1 MIVGLDL
8 GTSAIK
14 VVGIQKG
21 KLCLQHYVPNSA
33 AISAA
38 DCLRSLLGER
48 LTDGSI
54 QKIAVTG
61 MRAEHCD
68 LDCLGLPWCTVP
80 ELQAIGRGAVWLT
93 GQTHAVVASFGTGTA
108 FIEVKDGCCTH
119 LGGTGVGGGTLVG
132 LGRRILHCDDVA
144 YLDALARKGDTGKV
158 DLSIGDMYSGEPT
171 LPAEMTASNLARPQP
186 SGEDADWAAG
196 IFNLVLQVVGSMALF
211 CANGCGT
218 DTVVVVGGAAGLSVA
233 QDAYEKFC
241 RVYQKRF
248 LLPDQGQYATA
259 IGAAVSTDKTFKK

>member
-1 MIVGLDL
+1 MILGLDL
-8 GTSAIK
+8 GTSATKI
-14 VVGIQKG
+14 VGIKAG

-33 AISAA
+33 GSSAA
-38 DCLRSLLGER
+38 DCLRSLLGDC

-54 QKIAVTG
+54 QQIAVTG
-61 MRAEHCD
+61 MRAERCD
-68 LDCLGLPWCTVP
+68 LDRLGLPWHIVP

-93 GQTHAVVASFGTGTA
+93 GQRHAVVASFGTGTA
-108 FIEVKDGCCTH
+108 FIEVKDGHCTH

-132 LGRRILHCDDVA
+132 LGRKILHCEDVA
-144 YLDALARKGDTGKV
+144 RLDALARQGDTSKV
-158 DLSIGDMYSGEPT
+158 DLSIGDMYSGERT

-186 SGEDADWAAG
+186 SGADADWAAG

-233 QDAYEKFC
+233 QEAYEKFC
-241 RVYQKRF
+241 KVYQKRF
-248 LLPDQGQYATA
+248 LLPEQGRYATA
-259 IGAAVSTDKTFKK
+259 IGAVISVDESYKK